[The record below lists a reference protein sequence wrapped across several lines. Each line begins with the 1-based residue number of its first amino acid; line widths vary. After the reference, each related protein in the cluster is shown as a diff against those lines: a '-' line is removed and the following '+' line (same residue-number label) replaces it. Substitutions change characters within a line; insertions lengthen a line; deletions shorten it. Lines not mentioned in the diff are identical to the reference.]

1 MGYDILTARRK
12 ALTNERSLLGTVLF
26 TISRMGFLSGA
37 EVSRIL
43 DWLKANSRHPMVY
56 YFLPTVL
63 VVFDIVD
70 PDSPGAQRRRRLAL
84 DPTFV
89 KQVNTKLQMNSCWT
103 DPGLKATILLQW
115 TIFLTEMR
123 HRDLSL
129 EEKDGFKADQL
140 ESNIWNAVQGDSFP
154 YLTAILLRLQRDR
167 ELTLPASLSQTPV
180 PENDL
185 PSDVP
190 SDDFVLVILEVLEV
204 VVRSLISYA
213 SSELRKI
220 KQRQED
226 LLVAGMRADRSKGWR
241 STSQPASTDA
251 STDQTKTPRNDIAA
265 MFAFMG
271 LLYASL
277 PAEYALPYW
286 GATGRVKTYND
297 HLESTARK
305 LPSFLQWAVWSTQPQ
320 NLTMLT
326 ALYDLLSGL
335 ANGERCS
342 ELAYNFLVR
351 GGGDVAPDPAS
362 LQSSQS
368 HVGPAVSWY
377 AMFGVLGSWEASGST
392 PRTNPPANTL
402 AGAASASNTSSAWQG
417 HHIASQHQPHPIHS
431 SLSLS
436 QQDVLVAQAFLHLLS
451 TVATHSVAVRTSV
464 CGHARFRAVST
475 LVSLIPL
482 SIPLELKR
490 TLFDT
495 LSSFCQPGAGA
506 QGLNIC
512 KSVWS
517 LMERL
522 EIISV
527 RGNAAGPTAA
537 AVKGVEVELEEV
549 ESAYKVYP
557 ATVAFI
563 KLLSTLIHT
572 PKSISLSDTLTTSE
586 SITTIPEGLGQPY
599 RQPGISPY
607 IHFVVDTVFLSISRR
622 EYFHPSDRWRMN
634 DACLAFIERCLASFE
649 LETLGAHQ
657 GSNGVALAGILSLAL
672 HPGYEIMKQLLT
684 HSSLQAS
691 VLSYIV
697 DGTDGFDKGLAE
709 EQPFFRRTIVRI
721 LRILLRVLEIE
732 NLFLDVLVPL
742 LNDANDKAML
752 QDVHPSSYYV
762 RLSQALFFNP
772 DYISAI
778 VTYVSYPTHLEAR
791 LLSVKILSILA
802 SPSTVRQLGTIL
814 DRTANSARILNGFL
828 SIITA
833 ESWVDVE
840 AAEIETDR
848 HTGAGALD
856 ATAATDVIVQ
866 AIRVTLLDFLAANA
880 SPELPYPNVSH
891 FILLGQL
898 ENQDQIR
905 DSSAVDGQR
914 TCIHAL
920 LDLLN
925 TGISRSGSQES
936 EVVEEPLFR
945 ILPGLAER
953 CYGVIHRLCK
963 HPSTTAFTS
972 RYLRT
977 REDFFVRHMRAIPC
991 KVPAVR
997 SQSSAEVVYQ
1007 DGTRVGT
1014 TVPALCSF
1022 LRLRSCILDL
1032 VALELH
1038 TLTAAGQHKGTA
1050 NLLAVLFEAR
1060 EGSSTNGPAYL
1071 QNEMFRPFKDVG
1083 QTQSKIIELLQL
1095 SLFDWSD
1102 GLSVQPTELRFLS
1115 QLNLLT
1121 CVHPDRVGCDI
1132 VDRTALLSLLSD
1144 AILALHSQGHV
1155 ATPAQSQEVAN
1166 EVTYVLQSCA
1176 VENHRRQ
1183 VQHAV
1188 ATSFEAWGDVL
1199 NTALLRCF
1207 SHITPPQQE
1216 SILLDLLHVLPLS
1229 LQSDGL
1235 THSTPVILAESILT
1249 TLSKLHEMI
1258 QETHSTKRQTAVS
1271 LPPERLHSF
1280 LRTLLS
1286 CIVHSGQ
1293 SQVVRGNL
1301 YACLIHYLRLVL
1313 LLDGN
1318 ERSQSRPNSQK
1329 GQEGWTR
1336 TGTQQVRISE
1346 SVELIL
1352 PIRDRLLGIMAR
1364 DACDGIE
1371 VWRTVALLALDT
1383 LIKFANARGEILEA
1397 LSRSG
1402 NLQSF
1407 VQRLKD
1413 GDVQLQ
1419 NILKAS
1425 PGAFNSDRSVLV
1437 VDAWTEDLNALY
1449 AYEGEMSLFVR
1460 MAEIR
1465 KGAEQ
1470 LFDDGIL
1477 KTLAQCDFFDARPE
1491 AYDDASGVCQAL
1503 HS

>member
-1 MGYDILTARRK
+1 MGYDILTARRDS
-12 ALTNERSLLGTVLF
+12 LNNERSLLGTILF
-26 TISRMGFLSGA
+26 TFSRMGFLSGA

-43 DWLKANSRHPMVY
+43 DWLKANSRHPIVY
-56 YFLPTVL
+56 YYIPTVL
-63 VVFDIVD
+63 AVFDIVD

-89 KQVNTKLQMNSCWT
+89 KQVNTKLQIDNRWT

-115 TIFLTEMR
+115 TIFMTEMR

-129 EEKDGFKADQL
+129 EDRDGFKADQL
-140 ESNIWNAVQGDSFP
+140 ENNIWNAVQGDCFP
-154 YLTAILLRLQRDR
+154 YLTAMLLRLQRDR
-167 ELTLPASLSQTPV
+167 ELTLPASLSQIPV

-185 PSDVP
+185 PSDIP
-190 SDDFVLVILEVLEV
+190 SGDFVLAILEVLEV

-241 STSQPASTDA
+241 STSQPTTTDA
-251 STDQTKTPRNDIAA
+251 GTDQTKPPRNDIAA
-265 MFAFMG
+265 MFALMG

-286 GATGRVKTYND
+286 GATGRVKTYSD

-326 ALYDLLSGL
+326 ALYDMLTGL

-351 GGGDVAPDPAS
+351 GGGDGVPDPAS

-368 HVGPAVSWY
+368 HIGPAVSWY
-377 AMFGVLGSWEASGST
+377 AMFSVLESWAASGSA

-402 AGAASASNTSSAWQG
+402 AGTASGSSTAGAWQG
-417 HHIASQHQPHPIHS
+417 HHSTSQHQPHHMHS
-431 SLSLS
+431 TLSLS
-436 QQDVLVAQAFLHLLS
+436 QHDVLVSQAFLHLLS

-482 SIPLELKR
+482 SIPLELKG

-506 QGLNIC
+506 AGLSIC
-512 KSVWS
+512 KSVWT

-527 RGNAAGPTAA
+527 RGNAAGPAA
-537 AVKGVEVELEEV
+537 ASVKGVEVELEEV
-549 ESAYKVYP
+549 ESVYKVYP

-572 PKSISLSDTLTTSE
+572 PKSISLSDTLTASE

-634 DACLAFIERCLASFE
+634 DACLAFIERCLANFE
-649 LETLGAHQ
+649 LETLAAHQ
-657 GSNGVALAGILSLAL
+657 DSNGVALAGILSLAL
-672 HPGYEIMKQLLT
+672 HPGYEIMNQLLT
-684 HSSLQAS
+684 HSALHAS

-721 LRILLRVLEIE
+721 LRIILRVLEIE

-742 LNDANDKAML
+742 LNDASDKSML
-752 QDVHPSSYYV
+752 QEVHPASYYV
-762 RLSQALFFNP
+762 RLSQALFFNS
-772 DYISAI
+772 DYVSAI
-778 VTYVSYPTHLEAR
+778 ATYVSYPTYLEAR
-791 LLSVKILSILA
+791 LLSVKIISILA

-814 DRTANSARILNGFL
+814 DRSANSPRILSGFL

-840 AAEIETDR
+840 AAEIEADR
-848 HTGAGALD
+848 CTGAGGTE

-866 AIRVTLLDFLAANA
+866 AIRVALLDFLAINA
-880 SPELPYPNVSH
+880 SADLPYPNISH
-891 FILLGQL
+891 FILFGQL

-905 DSSAVDGQR
+905 DSGAVDGQR
-914 TCIHAL
+914 ACIHAL

-925 TGISRSGSQES
+925 TGIPRWRSQES
-936 EVVEEPLFR
+936 EIVEEPLFR
-945 ILPGLAER
+945 VLPGLAER
-953 CYGVIHRLCK
+953 CYGVVHRLCK

-991 KVPAVR
+991 KVPAAGL
-997 SQSSAEVVYQ
+997 QPSAEVVYQ

-1014 TVPALCSF
+1014 TVSALCSF

-1032 VALELH
+1032 IALELH
-1038 TLTAAGQHKGTA
+1038 ALTAAGQHKGIA
-1050 NLLAVLFEAR
+1050 DLLAVLFEAS
-1060 EGSSTNGPAYL
+1060 EGGSTNGPAYL

-1095 SLFDWSD
+1095 LVFDWSD

-1115 QLNLLT
+1115 QLNLLS
-1121 CVHPDRVGCDI
+1121 CVHPDRVGCEI
-1132 VDRTALLSLLSD
+1132 IDRTALLSLLSD
-1144 AILALHSQGHV
+1144 ATLALHSQGHV
-1155 ATPAQSQEVAN
+1155 ATSAQSEEVAN

-1207 SHITPPQQE
+1207 SHIALPQQE

-1229 LQSDGL
+1229 LQSTGL
-1235 THSTPVILAESILT
+1235 THSTTVILAESILT
-1249 TLSKLHEMI
+1249 TLCKLHEMI
-1258 QETHSTKRQTAVS
+1258 QGARSTEHQTAVS

-1280 LRTLLS
+1280 LRNLLS
-1286 CIVHSGQ
+1286 CIVHSGR

-1313 LLDGN
+1313 LLDGDKSSHSHAN
-1318 ERSQSRPNSQK
+1318 SPNDPES
-1329 GQEGWTR
+1329 WTQA
-1336 TGTQQVRISE
+1336 GAQQVRISE

-1352 PIRDRLLGIMAR
+1352 PLRDRLLGIMAR
-1364 DACDGIE
+1364 DACDGTE

-1383 LIKFANARGEILEA
+1383 LIKFANARCGILEA

-1419 NILKAS
+1419 NILSANT
-1425 PGAFNSDRSVLV
+1425 GA
-1437 VDAWTEDLNALY
+1437 LNA
-1449 AYEGEMSLFVR
+1449 
-1460 MAEIR
+1460 
-1465 KGAEQ
+1465 
-1470 LFDDGIL
+1470 
-1477 KTLAQCDFFDARPE
+1477 
-1491 AYDDASGVCQAL
+1491 
-1503 HS
+1503 H